1 MKQWL
6 PDREARIANEELQRE
21 LSTTRAAR
29 DLVATLDSDGFLL
42 SLNAAG
48 HDLLALPPHAELT
61 RYRMHQ
67 FYDEASAAGFV
78 DADMPG
84 AIRTRIWHA
93 ERTLLALDGG
103 IIPCSQ
109 TLVAHSDG
117 NAGVAY
123 FSLIAHDISSIRAAE
138 AERRALR
145 EELFHARKM
154 ETMGKLAGGIAH
166 DFNNFLTVIMGHAEL
181 GLLNHSADASLQR
194 DLRLILDTTQKAAR
208 LTAQLL
214 DYSSRKMIEPEVLD
228 LNQVLAEAQ
237 QVLASMLGATITLQL
252 QLEPLLWPIRFDRS
266 QLEQILF
273 NLAINA
279 RDAMAGAGTLTI
291 STGNTAAATGLEAG
305 PHLVLPAD
313 QVCLVVRDT
322 GCGMTTRV
330 MEQIFDPFFT
340 TKERGKGTGLGLSAV
355 YGAVKQNHSDIR
367 VSSTPG
373 AGTRFEVLIPAYRS
387 VTPPRQPSANA
398 AHSEALH
405 TSARHCILLVEDN
418 AEVRELL
425 ARLLESLGHEVLT
438 ARDGLEGEAVFLL
451 HEHRIDLL
459 ITDIVMPGKDGAQ
472 LAHFCQ
478 KRKTGLRVLLMSGHN
493 DEIVYF
499 RNRNQAQVRMLN
511 KPFPPQRLAA
521 EVRAMLESGRDDEA

>member
-6 PDREARIANEELQRE
+6 PDREARLADEELQRE
-21 LSTTRAAR
+21 LSTTRAAQ
-29 DLVATLDSDGFLL
+29 DLVATLDVDGFLL
-42 SLNAAG
+42 SLNPAG
-48 HDLLALPPHAELT
+48 HALLALPPHAEIS
-61 RYRMHQ
+61 RFRMHQ
-67 FYDEASAAGFV
+67 FYDETSCNGFV
-78 DADMPG
+78 GTDLPG
-84 AIRTRIWHA
+84 ALRTRVWHS

-103 IIPCSQ
+103 LMPCSQ

-117 NAGVAY
+117 NPGVAY

-237 QVLASMLGATITLQL
+237 QVLASMLGSTITLQL

-279 RDAMAGAGTLTI
+279 RDAMAGTGTLTI
-291 STGNTAAATGLEAG
+291 STGNVAAENGAAAGK
-305 PHLVLPAD
+305 HLVVPTD
-313 QVCLVVRDT
+313 QVCLTVRDT

-340 TKERGKGTGLGLSAV
+340 TKERGKGTGLGLAAV

-373 AGTRFEVLIPAYRS
+373 AGTRFDVVIPAYRS
-387 VTPPRQPSANA
+387 VTLPRQANENA
-398 AHSEALH
+398 IQQELPR
-405 TSARHCILLVEDN
+405 TGARHCILLVEDN
-418 AEVRELL
+418 AEIRELL
-425 ARLLESLGHEVLT
+425 APLLESLGHEVLT
-438 ARDGLEGEAVFLL
+438 ARDGLEAEAVFLL
-451 HEHRIDLL
+451 HESRIDLL

-478 KRKTGLRVLLMSGHN
+478 RRKPGQRVLLMSGHN

-499 RNRNQAQVRMLN
+499 RNRNQAPVRMLN

-521 EVRAMLESGRDDEA
+521 EVRAMLESDRESGD